1 MLPLTAVP
9 CCAPPQNGV
18 KITNDPPKGLRA
30 NLLGSYLA
38 DPVSDPS
45 FFNACLQPAAFK
57 RLLFG
62 LCFFH
67 AVVQVRPWLLLVRL
81 AIIHRTGLW

>member
-1 MLPLTAVP
+1 LP
-9 CCAPPQNGV
+9 APDLQNGI
-18 KITNDPPKGLRA
+18 KITSDPPKGLRA

-38 DPVSDPS
+38 EPVSDPS
-45 FFNACLQPAAFK
+45 FNGCLQPAAFK

-67 AVVQVRPWLLLVRL
+67 AAVQVR
-81 AIIHRTGLW
+81 